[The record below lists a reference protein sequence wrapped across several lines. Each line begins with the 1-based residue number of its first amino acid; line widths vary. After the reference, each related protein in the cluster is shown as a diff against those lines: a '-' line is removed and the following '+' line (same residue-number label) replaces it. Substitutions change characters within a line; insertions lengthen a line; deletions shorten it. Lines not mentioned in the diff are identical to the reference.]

1 VALGTEERILITY
14 IYHIL
19 SYFVGQS
26 GQFLDV
32 SRKPGLWLVPEHRV
46 SSSDSPTGPWSQANE
61 QHEQLRNDFGR
72 VLRWLQCWQC
82 TLAKLAKDNVQDW
95 SKRPAW
101 SWLWRCTWSSSNSGS
116 GPTASGLHWLM
127 TVGTH
132 HSYGPRLFVYGF
144 YMFLT
149 CLCVRFVTLFF
160 SHCHGAMVERNR
172 TTCYILCILLPHLHM
187 PWLCCSCRTSSLYL
201 AYAICNINAMQAKDD
216 WSFAS
221 VTGHDCHNSCIAK
234 IRSCGLPMLVL
245 YGFAMFYVAFYSF
258 TMFSSSPLRCS
269 VRQVNSINKAVV
281 ATKTAA
287 DTMVLSSTGRLK
299 QQALQEVSKQKGRR
313 SRTGSSFLCSSLT
326 DVQTIQIWLA
336 QSQPSQPSRCP
347 EWYSIR
353 CIRCYVVVAC
363 CTRLGGFTHSELRVA
378 KEAWA
383 LGSVSTLSSELA
395 QAVNILTCY
404 VIWDIWVYLH
414 FVIWDCYV

>member
-1 VALGTEERILITY
+1 
-14 IYHIL
+14 
-19 SYFVGQS
+19 
-26 GQFLDV
+26 
-32 SRKPGLWLVPEHRV
+32 
-46 SSSDSPTGPWSQANE
+46 
-61 QHEQLRNDFGR
+61 
-72 VLRWLQCWQC
+72 
-82 TLAKLAKDNVQDW
+82 
-95 SKRPAW
+95 
-101 SWLWRCTWSSSNSGS
+101 
-116 GPTASGLHWLM
+116 
-127 TVGTH
+127 
-132 HSYGPRLFVYGF
+132 
-144 YMFLT
+144 
-149 CLCVRFVTLFF
+149 
-160 SHCHGAMVERNR
+160 
-172 TTCYILCILLPHLHM
+172 
-187 PWLCCSCRTSSLYL
+187 
-201 AYAICNINAMQAKDD
+201 MQAKDD

-221 VTGHDCHNSCIAK
+221 VTGHDCHNSCIGK

-245 YGFAMFYVAFYSF
+245 YRFTMYYMVLWCFTWLYNALYSF

-269 VRQVNSINKAVV
+269 VRQVNSIKKAVV

-336 QSQPSQPSRCP
+336 QSQPWQPSRCSK
-347 EWYSIR
+347 WYSIR
-353 CIRCYVVVAC
+353 CYICYVVVAC

-404 VIWDIWVYLH
+404 LH
-414 FVIWDCYV
+414 FVI